1 MIRAGHVLLSL
12 CIGCSLLAQDAVMW
26 LHHSP
31 QPANGLLPSIANAV
45 CVLQAGNIGSDGRG
59 KALHVIPKV
68 LVCSQLP
75 ADTTHP
81 LDVTLI
87 LSDSLGEPLTTGWC
101 TRHCKQ
107 STSGTMLMLHTGVVS
122 WQTLA
127 CHGVI
132 DPWTWRSA
140 GSMPEKGHV
149 YVSHAMACACLSCL
163 QVRRQ
168 FWHTCGQVSQVG

>member
-1 MIRAGHVLLSL
+1 MIRVGHVLLSL

-26 LHHSP
+26 LLHSP

-59 KALHVIPKV
+59 KALYVIPKV

-87 LSDSLGEPLTTGWC
+87 LLESLGEPLTTGWC
-101 TRHCKQ
+101 TRHCKRI
-107 STSGTMLMLHTGVVS
+107 TSGTMLMLH
-122 WQTLA
+122 W
-127 CHGVI
+127 
-132 DPWTWRSA
+132 
-140 GSMPEKGHV
+140 
-149 YVSHAMACACLSCL
+149 
-163 QVRRQ
+163 
-168 FWHTCGQVSQVG
+168 CGQLANLGMPCCD